1 MQEELNKAEETR
13 GPVEVE
19 APHNPDEAEGV
30 RQPEDPQGACAGEK
44 GALNRRQLAF
54 AAIAA
59 LLCVALIGGS
69 AWSLLSGGA
78 APGAMPAQG
87 SSADRSGSSTADD
100 PDFAD
105 GEDSDGRSSEAQG
118 SSGAKTEQ
126 GSQDAEEGFE
136 PGSSNGEKQDSSKPA
151 GGATGGSSTARPSGK
166 PSSSTQGPSHGQGSS
181 SGQGSSGDAG
191 ASGSG
196 AGSSSGQPNGPSG
209 GTGGQAP
216 SKPEPR
222 TVTVTISADGTV
234 GGGGTAGPVTLTFD
248 EGATAYDALAGA
260 GWPIA
265 SEWGPMGVYVT
276 SINGIAAGP
285 KTGWTY
291 SVNGSLPNYAC
302 SAYTLSDGDVIQWTF
317 VEVK

>member
-136 PGSSNGEKQDSSKPA
+136 PGSSNDEKQDSSKPT
-151 GGATGGSSTARPSGK
+151 GGATGGSSTTRPSGK
-166 PSSSTQGPSHGQGSS
+166 PSSSTQGPSHGQDSS
-181 SGQGSSGDAG
+181 SGQGSSGGAG

-196 AGSSSGQPNGPSG
+196 SGSSSGQTNGTSG
-209 GTGGQAP
+209 AGGQAP

-248 EGATAYDALAGA
+248 EGATVYDALAGA

-302 SAYTLSDGDVIQWTF
+302 SAYTLSDGDVIKWTF

>member
-136 PGSSNGEKQDSSKPA
+136 PGSSNGEKQDSSKPT
-151 GGATGGSSTARPSGK
+151 GGATGGSSTTRPSGK
-166 PSSSTQGPSHGQGSS
+166 PSSSTQGPSHGQDSS
-181 SGQGSSGDAG
+181 SGQGSSGGAG

-196 AGSSSGQPNGPSG
+196 SGSSSGQTNGTSG
-209 GTGGQAP
+209 AGGQAP

-248 EGATAYDALAGA
+248 EGATVYDALAGA

-302 SAYTLSDGDVIQWTF
+302 SAYTLSDGDVIKWTF

>member
-1 MQEELNKAEETR
+1 MQEESNKAEEAR

-30 RQPEDPQGACAGEK
+30 RQPEEPQDACAGEK
-44 GALNRRQLAF
+44 GALNHRQLAF

-78 APGAMPAQG
+78 APGAVPAQG
-87 SSADRSGSSTADD
+87 SSADRSGSSNADD

-126 GSQDAEEGFE
+126 GSQDAGEGSE

-151 GGATGGSSTARPSGK
+151 GGATGGPSTARPSGK
-166 PSSSTQGPSHGQGSS
+166 PSSSTQGPSHGQDSS
-181 SGQGSSGDAG
+181 SGQGSSGGAG

-196 AGSSSGQPNGPSG
+196 SGSSSGQTNGTSG
-209 GTGGQAP
+209 AGGQAP
-216 SKPEPR
+216 SKHEPR

-248 EGATAYDALAGA
+248 EGATVYDALAGA

-302 SAYTLSDGDVIQWTF
+302 SAYTLSDGDVIKWTF

>member
-13 GPVEVE
+13 GPVGVE

-30 RQPEDPQGACAGEK
+30 RQPEDPQGVCAGEK

-118 SSGAKTEQ
+118 SSGANAEQ
-126 GSQDAEEGFE
+126 GSQDAGEGSE
-136 PGSSNGEKQDSSKPA
+136 PGSSNDEKQDSSKPT
-151 GGATGGSSTARPSGK
+151 GGATGGSSTTRPSGK
-166 PSSSTQGPSHGQGSS
+166 PSSSTQGPSHGQDSS
-181 SGQGSSGDAG
+181 SGQGSSGGAG

-196 AGSSSGQPNGPSG
+196 SGSSSGQTNGTSG
-209 GTGGQAP
+209 AGGQAP

-248 EGATAYDALAGA
+248 EGATVYDALAGA

-302 SAYTLSDGDVIQWTF
+302 SAYTLSDGDVIKWTF

>member
-13 GPVEVE
+13 GPVGVE

-30 RQPEDPQGACAGEK
+30 RQPEDPQGVCAGEK

-136 PGSSNGEKQDSSKPA
+136 PGSSNGEKQDSSKPT
-151 GGATGGSSTARPSGK
+151 GGATGGSSTTRPSGK
-166 PSSSTQGPSHGQGSS
+166 PSSSTQGPSHGQDSS
-181 SGQGSSGDAG
+181 SGQGSSGGAG

-196 AGSSSGQPNGPSG
+196 SGSSSGQTNGTSG
-209 GTGGQAP
+209 AGGQAP

-248 EGATAYDALAGA
+248 EGATVYDALAGA

-302 SAYTLSDGDVIQWTF
+302 SAYTLSDGDVIKWTF

>member
-118 SSGAKTEQ
+118 SSRAKTEQ

-136 PGSSNGEKQDSSKPA
+136 PGSSNGEKQDSSKPT
-151 GGATGGSSTARPSGK
+151 GGATGGSSTTRPSGK
-166 PSSSTQGPSHGQGSS
+166 PSSSTQGPSHGQDSS
-181 SGQGSSGDAG
+181 SGQGSSGGAG

-196 AGSSSGQPNGPSG
+196 SGSSSGQTNGTS

-302 SAYTLSDGDVIQWTF
+302 SAYTLSDGDVIKWTF

>member
-136 PGSSNGEKQDSSKPA
+136 PGSSNGEKQDSSKPT
-151 GGATGGSSTARPSGK
+151 GGATGGSSTTRPSGK
-166 PSSSTQGPSHGQGSS
+166 PSSSTQGPSHGQDSS
-181 SGQGSSGDAG
+181 SGQGSSGGAG

-196 AGSSSGQPNGPSG
+196 SGSSSGQTNGTSG
-209 GTGGQAP
+209 AGGQAP

-302 SAYTLSDGDVIQWTF
+302 SAYTLSDGDVIKWTF

>member
-1 MQEELNKAEETR
+1 MQEESNKAEETC
-13 GPVEVE
+13 GPVETE
-19 APHNPDEAEGV
+19 APRNPDDAEGV

-44 GALNRRQLAF
+44 GALNHRQLAF

-78 APGAMPAQG
+78 APGSVPAQG
-87 SSADRSGSSTADD
+87 SSTDRSGSSNADD

-105 GEDSDGRSSEAQG
+105 GEDSDGRSSEVQG

-136 PGSSNGEKQDSSKPA
+136 PGSSNGEKQDSSKPT
-151 GGATGGSSTARPSGK
+151 GGATGGSSTTRPSGK
-166 PSSSTQGPSHGQGSS
+166 PSSSTQGPSHGQDSS
-181 SGQGSSGDAG
+181 SGQGSSGGAG

-196 AGSSSGQPNGPSG
+196 SGSSSGQTNGTSG
-209 GTGGQAP
+209 AGGQAP

-248 EGATAYDALAGA
+248 EGATVYDALAGA

-302 SAYTLSDGDVIQWTF
+302 SAYTLSDGDVIKWTF

>member
-1 MQEELNKAEETR
+1 MQEESNKAEETR

-19 APHNPDEAEGV
+19 APHNPDDAEGV
-30 RQPEDPQGACAGEK
+30 CQPEGPQDARAGEK
-44 GALNRRQLAF
+44 SALNHRQLAF

-69 AWSLLSGGA
+69 VWSLLSGGV
-78 APGAMPAQG
+78 APGAVPAQG
-87 SSADRSGSSTADD
+87 SSADRSGSSNADD
-100 PDFAD
+100 PDAAD

-126 GSQDAEEGFE
+126 GSQDAGEGSE
-136 PGSSNGEKQDSSKPA
+136 PGSSNGEKQDSSKPT
-151 GGATGGSSTARPSGK
+151 GGATGGSSTTRPSGK
-166 PSSSTQGPSHGQGSS
+166 PSSSTQGPSHGQDSS
-181 SGQGSSGDAG
+181 SGQGSSGGAG

-196 AGSSSGQPNGPSG
+196 SGSSSGQTNGTSG
-209 GTGGQAP
+209 AGGQAP

-248 EGATAYDALAGA
+248 EGATVYDALAGA

-302 SAYTLSDGDVIQWTF
+302 SAYTLSDGDVIKWTF

>member
-13 GPVEVE
+13 GPVGVE

-30 RQPEDPQGACAGEK
+30 RQPEDPQGVCAGEK

-136 PGSSNGEKQDSSKPA
+136 PGSSNGEKQDSSKPT
-151 GGATGGSSTARPSGK
+151 GGATGGSSTTRPSGK
-166 PSSSTQGPSHGQGSS
+166 PSSSTQGPSHGQDSS
-181 SGQGSSGDAG
+181 SGQGSSGGAG

-196 AGSSSGQPNGPSG
+196 SGSSSGQTNGTSG
-209 GTGGQAP
+209 AGGQAP

-302 SAYTLSDGDVIQWTF
+302 SAYTLSDGDVIKWTF

>member
-30 RQPEDPQGACAGEK
+30 RQPEDPQGVCAGEK

-136 PGSSNGEKQDSSKPA
+136 PGSSNGEKQDSSKPT
-151 GGATGGSSTARPSGK
+151 GGATGGSSTTRPSGK
-166 PSSSTQGPSHGQGSS
+166 PSSSTQGPSHGQDSS
-181 SGQGSSGDAG
+181 SGQGSSGGAG

-196 AGSSSGQPNGPSG
+196 SGSSSGQTNGTSG
-209 GTGGQAP
+209 AGGQAP

-248 EGATAYDALAGA
+248 EGATVYDALAGA

-302 SAYTLSDGDVIQWTF
+302 SAYTLSDGDVIKWTF

>member
-100 PDFAD
+100 PDAAD

-118 SSGAKTEQ
+118 SSGANAEQ

-136 PGSSNGEKQDSSKPA
+136 PGSSNGEKQDSSKPTS
-151 GGATGGSSTARPSGK
+151 GATGGSSTGK
-166 PSSSTQGPSHGQGSS
+166 PSSSTQGPSHGQDSS

-196 AGSSSGQPNGPSG
+196 SGSSSGQTNGSSG

-248 EGATAYDALAGA
+248 EGATVYDALAGA

>member
-136 PGSSNGEKQDSSKPA
+136 PGSSNGEKQDSSKPT
-151 GGATGGSSTARPSGK
+151 GGATGGSSTTRPSGK
-166 PSSSTQGPSHGQGSS
+166 PSSSTQGPSHGQDSS
-181 SGQGSSGDAG
+181 SGQGSSGGAG

-196 AGSSSGQPNGPSG
+196 SGSSSGQTNGTSG
-209 GTGGQAP
+209 AGGQAP